1 MSSANRSDAAIEGH
15 ALDQTRT
22 GNWPFPVLFAHRG
35 AGKHAP
41 ENTLAA
47 IHVGV
52 ANDYVAFE
60 FDVKLSQEGVAIL
73 MHDDTLPRTTN
84 GSGEVA
90 NKTIAEL
97 ELLDAGSWHS
107 AAFIGE
113 KIPRFTAV
121 AKYLHG
127 HGYLAN
133 VEIKPCHGREAET
146 GKAVMELC
154 VESWGDR
161 VVKPLISSFNE
172 VALEAARKVSPTMP
186 MGLLVTMACEDHL
199 YTLKSLDCVSI
210 HTHHESLDAETI
222 RFFHEHGYRV
232 LTYTVN
238 DPERV
243 ALLLSWGI
251 DGIFTDEIQTMA
263 RRFPQELHAANK
275 PMRHVARA
283 DSSATVWTDVVPPMP

>member
-1 MSSANRSDAAIEGH
+1 MTNTIDNN
-15 ALDQTRT
+15 ALDQTHP

-47 IHVGV
+47 MKVGA

-60 FDVKLSQEGVAIL
+60 FDVKLSKEGIPIL
-73 MHDDTLPRTTN
+73 MHDETLNRTTS
-84 GSGEVA
+84 GEGEVA
-90 NKTIAEL
+90 KRSIGEL
-97 ELLDAGSWHS
+97 EALDAGAWHS
-107 AAFIGE
+107 AAFAGE
-113 KIPRFTAV
+113 KIPRFSAI

-133 VEIKPCHGREAET
+133 VEIKPCHGREKET
-146 GKAVMELC
+146 GKAVAEMC

-161 VVKPLISSFNE
+161 LVKPLLSSFSE
-172 VALEAARKVSPTMP
+172 DSLEAARRVAPKMP

-199 YTLKSLDCVSI
+199 YTLKALDCISI

-222 RFFHEHGYRV
+222 RFFHTHGYRV

-251 DGIFTDEIQTMA
+251 DGIFTDEIQLMA
-263 RRFPQELHAANK
+263 RRFPHELHAANK
-275 PMRHVARA
+275 PMRSVVE
-283 DSSATVWTDVVPPMP
+283 ATVDWANAVPPMP

>member
-1 MSSANRSDAAIEGH
+1 MNTATSTT
-15 ALDQTRT
+15 ALDQTHA
-22 GNWPFPVLFAHRG
+22 GNWPFPTLFAHRG
-35 AGKHAP
+35 AGKLAP

-47 IHVGV
+47 IKVGA

-60 FDVKLSQEGVAIL
+60 FDVKLSQEGIMIL
-73 MHDDTLPRTTN
+73 MHDDTLARTTN
-84 GSGEVA
+84 GHGEVA
-90 NKTIAEL
+90 TKTIGDL
-97 ELLDAGSWHS
+97 EALDAGTWHS
-107 AAFIGE
+107 AAFAGE
-113 KIPRFTAV
+113 KIPRFSAI

-133 VEIKPCHGREAET
+133 VEIKPCHGREKET
-146 GKAVMELC
+146 GKAVAEMC

-161 VVKPLISSFNE
+161 LVKPLLSSFSE
-172 VALEAARKVSPTMP
+172 DSLEAARQVAPTMP

-199 YTLKSLDCVSI
+199 YTLKALDCVSI

-222 RFFHEHGYRV
+222 RFFHQHGYRV

-251 DGIFTDEIQTMA
+251 DGIFTDEIQLMA
-263 RRFPQELHAANK
+263 RRFPHELHAANK
-275 PMRHVARA
+275 PMRSVFET
-283 DSSATVWTDVVPPMP
+283 TVDWANVVPPMP